1 MTPDQ
6 VIKHFGTQAA
16 AAEALGI
23 GQPAVS
29 NWVARGVVPSV
40 SQLKL
45 EMVTGGKL
53 KADKKIL
60 SVKKKASRK

>member
-16 AAEALGI
+16 TAEALGI

-40 SQLKL
+40 SQLRL
-45 EMVTGGKL
+45 EIITGGKL

-60 SVKKKASRK
+60 SVKKKVSRK